1 MITFKKNQFPGTF
14 VLLLALLAMG
24 LATCPAA
31 AAKPV
36 VLRVAYYSPANHP
49 LTLAANEVL
58 ADIERL
64 TQGRVKMKMFASHSL
79 LPTKEMATGVN
90 EGTAFCANWYL
101 PYMAKTI
108 PLFKIETIPVWTS
121 GYYKAVLDAYENGLN
136 DLYTEALHRQ
146 GLKNLKVAGVSMC
159 LWRVLTNKKK
169 LVKVPSDAV
178 GMKIRSVGA
187 EADMWRAI
195 GASPVNI
202 TTPQTYEAL
211 ARGVADGATNYLE
224 TMMNRKWLEYT
235 QYVTCIN
242 LTPVLMHIIYNTKM
256 LEKLDPQ
263 DRIIVET
270 GMKLLAQITRL
281 HIFEREGYAF
291 ATIPAKFN
299 TEIYIPNAKEHAL
312 WVKVAQPLVATYAKS
327 KDPLIQKALKI
338 VRKYNPQQ

>member
-1 MITFKKNQFPGTF
+1 MTAIKRKQFPKMLVIVVVG
-14 VLLLALLAMG
+14 LAMCLAMG
-24 LATCPAA
+24 SMAS
-31 AAKPV
+31 AKPV
-36 VLRVAYYSPANHP
+36 ELRVAYYSPDNHP
-49 LTLAANEVL
+49 LTMAAKEVL
-58 ADIERL
+58 DDINKL

-108 PLFKIETIPVWTS
+108 PLFKIETMPVWTS
-121 GYYKAVLDAYENGLN
+121 GHYKAVLAAYENGIN

-159 LWRVLTNKKK
+159 LWRVLTTKDK
-169 LVKVPSDAV
+169 LVKVPSDAK

-224 TMMNRKWLEYT
+224 TMMNRKWLEHT

-242 LTPVLMHIIYNTKM
+242 LTPVLMHIIYNHKM
-256 LEKLDPQ
+256 LDKLQPQ
-263 DRIIVET
+263 DKVIVEI

-281 HIFEREGYAF
+281 RIFEREGYAF
-291 ATIPAKFN
+291 ATIPGKFN
-299 TEIYIPNAKEHAL
+299 TVIYMPNAKEHEL
-312 WVKVAQPLVATYAKS
+312 WVKAAQPLVTEYAKS
-327 KDPLIQKALKI
+327 KDPLIQKALEI
-338 VRKYNPQQ
+338 VRKYNPQN